1 MDGRLPEYFHINIY
15 SSTLLYDKLLSPLA
29 PNAKKYYNYRIDTVM
44 GERHALQYKISFMP
58 KSKIFQLVGGY
69 LIVSDNVWS
78 VREMRFSGRNEMVR
92 FNNLVKMGNV
102 GDSDEFLPLQY
113 DVDATFRFLGNV
125 VDGTYEAVLDYKNII
140 QKTSGSDI
148 RRSVKKSK

>member
-1 MDGRLPEYFHINIY
+1 M
-15 SSTLLYDKLLSPLA
+15 
-29 PNAKKYYNYRIDTVM
+29 
-44 GERHALQYKISFMP
+44 
-58 KSKIFQLVGGY
+58 GGY

-113 DVDATFRFLGNV
+113 DVDDYVRFLGNV

-140 QKTSGSDI
+140 QKAPGSDI
-148 RRSVKKSK
+148 RKSVKKSKYDLSDSYTLRTDTNAFGVILPTLKLYVPFR

>member
-1 MDGRLPEYFHINIY
+1 M
-15 SSTLLYDKLLSPLA
+15 
-29 PNAKKYYNYRIDTVM
+29 
-44 GERHALQYKISFMP
+44 
-58 KSKIFQLVGGY
+58 GGY

-125 VDGTYEAVLDYKNII
+125 VDGTYEAVL
-140 QKTSGSDI
+140 I
-148 RRSVKKSK
+148 RMLIYVILLTLKLCVPFL

>member
-1 MDGRLPEYFHINIY
+1 
-15 SSTLLYDKLLSPLA
+15 
-29 PNAKKYYNYRIDTVM
+29 
-44 GERHALQYKISFMP
+44 MP
-58 KSKIFQLVGGY
+58 KSKSFQLVGGY

-113 DVDATFRFLGNV
+113 DVDATFSCFGKCGRWHL
-125 VDGTYEAVLDYKNII
+125 
-140 QKTSGSDI
+140 
-148 RRSVKKSK
+148 

>member
-1 MDGRLPEYFHINIY
+1 
-15 SSTLLYDKLLSPLA
+15 
-29 PNAKKYYNYRIDTVM
+29 
-44 GERHALQYKISFMP
+44 
-58 KSKIFQLVGGY
+58 
-69 LIVSDNVWS
+69 
-78 VREMRFSGRNEMVR
+78 
-92 FNNLVKMGNV
+92 MGNV

-148 RRSVKKSK
+148 RRSVKKSNMTCPIHTRCVLIRMLIYVILLTLKLCVPFL

>member
-1 MDGRLPEYFHINIY
+1 
-15 SSTLLYDKLLSPLA
+15 
-29 PNAKKYYNYRIDTVM
+29 
-44 GERHALQYKISFMP
+44 
-58 KSKIFQLVGGY
+58 
-69 LIVSDNVWS
+69 
-78 VREMRFSGRNEMVR
+78 MRFSGRNEMVR

-125 VDGTYEAVLDYKNII
+125 VDGTYEAVRDYKNII

-148 RRSVKKSK
+148 RRSVKKSKYCGSPAGASDQKNRCFGVFYFPERFAIIIK

>member
-1 MDGRLPEYFHINIY
+1 
-15 SSTLLYDKLLSPLA
+15 
-29 PNAKKYYNYRIDTVM
+29 M
-44 GERHALQYKISFMP
+44 GERHARQYKIRFMP
-58 KSKIFQLVGGY
+58 KSKSFQLVGGY

-113 DVDATFRFLGNV
+113 DVDATFRFW
-125 VDGTYEAVLDYKNII
+125 EMW
-140 QKTSGSDI
+140 
-148 RRSVKKSK
+148 

>member
-1 MDGRLPEYFHINIY
+1 M
-15 SSTLLYDKLLSPLA
+15 
-29 PNAKKYYNYRIDTVM
+29 M
-44 GERHALQYKISFMP
+44 GERHALQYKIRFMP
-58 KSKIFQLVGGY
+58 KSKSFQLVGGY

-113 DVDATFRFLGNV
+113 DVDATFRFGKCGRWHL
-125 VDGTYEAVLDYKNII
+125 
-140 QKTSGSDI
+140 
-148 RRSVKKSK
+148 